1 MVIGQRSFSHR
12 SKEILCGN
20 YSTGNVRNGGGGV
33 GILQKTQ
40 NKEKH
45 EQFAPGKVNTIHRSS
60 FLYIVLVMFYSAPL
74 YIGGRR

>member
-1 MVIGQRSFSHR
+1 MISRRSFSR
-12 SKEILCGN
+12 RFEEILCGN

>member
-1 MVIGQRSFSHR
+1 MISRRSFSCHFE
-12 SKEILCGN
+12 EIFCGN
-20 YSTGNVRNGGGGV
+20 YSMGNVSNGGGGV